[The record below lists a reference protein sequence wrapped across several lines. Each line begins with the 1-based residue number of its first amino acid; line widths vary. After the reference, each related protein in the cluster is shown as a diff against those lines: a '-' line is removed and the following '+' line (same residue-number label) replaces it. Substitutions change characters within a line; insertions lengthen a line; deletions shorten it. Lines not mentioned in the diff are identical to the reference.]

1 MARYIGAMADDAD
14 DPPERRSDP
23 CAPLTAADNAPLN
36 DVAALRQQVAE
47 LRERLEMVQTF
58 TQTGIFERDPHTL
71 QGRWDRHM
79 YGIYGLPPPADPSA
93 QSPPYELATGMM
105 FPEDRPAGG
114 FRGTLGVSGTHN
126 AHVRLR
132 RPDGVVRH
140 IHARWKVVDGADGR
154 PARVVGVNSDDT
166 EVYELAR
173 RLETAAEAARIGL
186 WSTRTD
192 GSLPQWNRNMFE
204 LLGLDPAQPPPSLG
218 DWLRRCVHADDRDRI
233 ALEATTWLREGQGPI
248 EIEFRIV
255 RQNDQALRWVIVR
268 GNVASTAS
276 ADQRN
281 TEGVLLDVTQQHET
295 LQRLRDA
302 AERVSLTASAVGLGS
317 WDVDVERKLSLWDEG
332 MFRLRGIEAAAQAV
346 TREQMAMYVHPDDR
360 SWVMADQD
368 RQLSTGEGWRR
379 TFRVI
384 WPDGSVRWL
393 ASRSVPVPA
402 DSERSARRI
411 GLNWDV
417 TETVLAEQAMR
428 ERELAVAASLAK
440 SRFMSR
446 MSHELRTP
454 LNAVLGFTQLLRAG
468 QADTDEARRRHWLGL
483 IDDAGRHLLALIDDV
498 LDLSRVDAG
507 EMRMTLQPVSLAT
520 LIDGTLPLLES
531 QALAR
536 QVHIVVEQPVAAV
549 VQADPVRL
557 RQVLLNLLSN
567 AVKYNRQGG
576 EVRLSTQ
583 VSPGWA
589 ALHVADTGPGI
600 DEASIAAAFEP
611 FHRLGTD
618 ARGVEGTGIGLSI
631 AKALVEQMGGRI
643 EVRSSVGLGSTFSVL
658 LPSSAAAAPE
668 PTAGLA
674 GAQPA
679 SSPTPAHSA
688 QPDDAARATARVL
701 YIEDNPVNA
710 MLISEVLSKLEG
722 LNLEV
727 AVDGRSGLQRA
738 RQWQPDLV
746 LLDMQL
752 PDIDG
757 VAVLHELRA
766 DACTAHLRCVALSAN
781 AMPSDVEAAR
791 AAGAIDYWTKPVN
804 VPDFL
809 DKMSRLLGR

>member
-79 YGIYGLPPPADPSA
+79 YGIYGLPPPAYPSA

-204 LLGLDPAQPPPSLG
+204 LLGLDAAQPPPSLG

-281 TEGVLLDVTQQHET
+281 TEGVLLDVTQQH
-295 LQRLRDA
+295 
-302 AERVSLTASAVGLGS
+302 
-317 WDVDVERKLSLWDEG
+317 
-332 MFRLRGIEAAAQAV
+332 
-346 TREQMAMYVHPDDR
+346 
-360 SWVMADQD
+360 
-368 RQLSTGEGWRR
+368 
-379 TFRVI
+379 
-384 WPDGSVRWL
+384 
-393 ASRSVPVPA
+393 
-402 DSERSARRI
+402 
-411 GLNWDV
+411 
-417 TETVLAEQAMR
+417 
-428 ERELAVAASLAK
+428 
-440 SRFMSR
+440 
-446 MSHELRTP
+446 
-454 LNAVLGFTQLLRAG
+454 
-468 QADTDEARRRHWLGL
+468 
-483 IDDAGRHLLALIDDV
+483 
-498 LDLSRVDAG
+498 
-507 EMRMTLQPVSLAT
+507 
-520 LIDGTLPLLES
+520 
-531 QALAR
+531 
-536 QVHIVVEQPVAAV
+536 
-549 VQADPVRL
+549 
-557 RQVLLNLLSN
+557 
-567 AVKYNRQGG
+567 
-576 EVRLSTQ
+576 
-583 VSPGWA
+583 
-589 ALHVADTGPGI
+589 
-600 DEASIAAAFEP
+600 
-611 FHRLGTD
+611 
-618 ARGVEGTGIGLSI
+618 
-631 AKALVEQMGGRI
+631 
-643 EVRSSVGLGSTFSVL
+643 
-658 LPSSAAAAPE
+658 
-668 PTAGLA
+668 
-674 GAQPA
+674 
-679 SSPTPAHSA
+679 
-688 QPDDAARATARVL
+688 
-701 YIEDNPVNA
+701 
-710 MLISEVLSKLEG
+710 
-722 LNLEV
+722 
-727 AVDGRSGLQRA
+727 
-738 RQWQPDLV
+738 
-746 LLDMQL
+746 
-752 PDIDG
+752 
-757 VAVLHELRA
+757 
-766 DACTAHLRCVALSAN
+766 
-781 AMPSDVEAAR
+781 
-791 AAGAIDYWTKPVN
+791 
-804 VPDFL
+804 
-809 DKMSRLLGR
+809 